1 MLIINTTKQ
10 LRNIVSSQIIER
22 NSRSV
27 QQLIYASPTNFLLQ
41 SIDTTRDARQGK
53 PFPVNPECIE
63 DKASSSQ
70 LNRRVRRM

>member
-53 PFPVNPECIE
+53 RFLWIPSVSRIKLPLRSWTGE
-63 DKASSSQ
+63 
-70 LNRRVRRM
+70 